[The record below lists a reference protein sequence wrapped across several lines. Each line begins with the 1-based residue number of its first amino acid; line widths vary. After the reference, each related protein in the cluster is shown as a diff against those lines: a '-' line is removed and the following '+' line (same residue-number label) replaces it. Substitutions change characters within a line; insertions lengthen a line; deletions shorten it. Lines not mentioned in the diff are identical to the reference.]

1 MDGVRSKLASCT
13 DRQMATKVQRLAGG
27 RDLAVWRVRTQV
39 SDKTTVTFYMG
50 VVRNGGAVAQVGFVP
65 DRTHTMTTAQ
75 FVALVRRASER
86 LDAMPE

>member
-1 MDGVRSKLASCT
+1 
-13 DRQMATKVQRLAGG
+13 MAGD
-27 RDLAVWRVRTQV
+27 RDLSVWRVRTQV

-86 LDAMPE
+86 LDAMP